1 MHFVTDVKH
10 LSGYRLLVAFED
22 GSRKTVD
29 LEPHLEGD
37 IFQPLRDLDYFKT
50 VAVNED
56 IQTIVWG
63 NDADFSPDFL
73 YEIGVPAGEP
83 TAAR

>member
-10 LSGYRLLVAFED
+10 LSGYRLLLSFED

-29 LEPHLEGD
+29 LEPYLDGD
-37 IFQPLRDLDYFKT
+37 IFEPLRAPEYFKT
-50 VAVNED
+50 VVVNED

-73 YEIGVPAGEP
+73 YEIGVPVGEP
-83 TAAR
+83 TAVR

>member
-1 MHFVTDVKH
+1 MHFVTDVRH
-10 LSGYRLLVAFED
+10 VSGYTLLVVFED
-22 GSRKTVD
+22 GSRKIVD
-29 LEPHLEGD
+29 LEPHLDGD
-37 IFQPLRDLDYFKT
+37 IFRPLRDVGYFKT

-56 IQTIVWG
+56 IQTIVWA

-73 YEIGVPAGEP
+73 YEIGVPVGEP